1 MTASAGVVKWFGGYN
16 KSKDAENKFGFLEGA
31 SGSDVF
37 LHQSQWLGHGKPVE
51 SQLVYFELEEQK
63 GKWSAN
69 NAKALTDVPRDKQ
82 IELLGEI
89 INGPQNSVAEAIS
102 AFIASRIS
110 ADLSSPTGPDAQE
123 LIDMVGLNKLL

>member
-1 MTASAGVVKWFGGYN
+1 MK
-16 KSKDAENKFGFLEGA
+16 KSSSIWLIMLAVIILGIGIRLIWGFWDIGKGNGPNESVNPSENKFGFLEGA

-82 IELLGEI
+82 IELG
-89 INGPQNSVAEAIS
+89 NGKH
-102 AFIASRIS
+102 
-110 ADLSSPTGPDAQE
+110 LSHGHERRQGNHQKRPE
-123 LIDMVGLNKLL
+123 R